1 MSYPLEIKIALNE
14 RSVKTFILNKP
25 TSASRKILLKENY
38 NSSGAFN
45 LPKFES
51 KPFTHESGFIGDISR
66 GGSCN
71 VNIISFSPH
80 NLTHIETSSH
90 ITNDS
95 EKIVTIKDLE
105 PETTNG
111 LVYLIDCSSEKAI
124 ENNCIS
130 WDFLREK
137 FLSLDVIPSI
147 IALKTRSSS
156 LPEHYD
162 FSGKSFISL
171 GQNVSMNIQKEFPEI
186 QVIILDLPS
195 ADNEDDTQLKG
206 HKEFFLTTK
215 HTGGT
220 YKPLQKA
227 IVELAHFGQLE
238 ESYYYCMMSP
248 AKIETDAIITDI
260 IFWTLN
266 RKN

>member
-1 MSYPLEIKIALNE
+1 MSYSLEIKIALNE
-14 RSVKTFILNKP
+14 RSVKSFILNNP
-25 TSASRKILLKENY
+25 TSVSRKIVLKENY
-38 NSSGAFN
+38 TSSGAFH

-51 KPFTHESGFIGDISR
+51 KPFKYESGFIGDIGK

-71 VNIISFSPH
+71 VNIISFCPH

-90 ITNDS
+90 ITNVS
-95 EKIVTIKDLE
+95 EKIITIKDLE

-124 ENNCIS
+124 ENNCIN
-130 WDFLREK
+130 WEFLREK
-137 FLSLDVIPSI
+137 FHSLDIIPSI
-147 IALKTRSSS
+147 IALKTRSST

-162 FSGKSFISL
+162 FSGKKFISL
-171 GQNVSMNIQKEFPEI
+171 GQNVSVNIHKEFPEI

-195 ADNEDDTQLKG
+195 ADNEDDTQLMS

-215 HTGGT
+215 HSSGT
-220 YKPLQKA
+220 NKLLQKA
-227 IVELAHFGQLE
+227 IVELAYFGQLE

-260 IFWTLN
+260 IFWSLN